1 MKQNNNVNFRSALYF
16 QTPIWTAEVPM
27 FLRNA
32 IKVTDKYI
40 KKSDKLLKDRLKNEP
55 KWRQDLGDFGLSKQ
69 VKVFQTILK

>member
-40 KKSDKLLKDRLKNEP
+40 KNLINY
-55 KWRQDLGDFGLSKQ
+55 
-69 VKVFQTILK
+69 